1 VEPCKIKNYLL
12 TKFGCS
18 ACAWHFDFAFYF
30 FAENRKKRMLVC
42 LNEAAIDRFP
52 KTNFGLKEVFERRV
66 LVSLLLGVSV
76 VGLVLRVALIEDYN
90 FDAYL

>member
-1 VEPCKIKNYLL
+1 LL

-18 ACAWHFDFAFYF
+18 ASAWHFDFAFYF
-30 FAENRKKRMLVC
+30 FAENRKKRLLVC
-42 LNEAAIDRFP
+42 LDEAAIDRFP
-52 KTNFGLKEVFERRV
+52 KTDFSLKEVFERRV

>member
-1 VEPCKIKNYLL
+1 
-12 TKFGCS
+12 
-18 ACAWHFDFAFYF
+18 
-30 FAENRKKRMLVC
+30 MLVC